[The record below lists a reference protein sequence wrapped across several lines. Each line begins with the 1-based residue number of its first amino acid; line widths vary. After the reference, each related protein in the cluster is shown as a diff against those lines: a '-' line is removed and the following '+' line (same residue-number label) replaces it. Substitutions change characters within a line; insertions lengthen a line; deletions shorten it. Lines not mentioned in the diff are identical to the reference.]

1 MTASTDERIQRYYSI
16 NPKQFSVLT
25 SLIMSQELPVW
36 GEPPVLNLEIV
47 LQANEE
53 SGKRLL
59 LKFKGVRSLVVRQPD
74 FSVFNVS
81 LIEISSIID
90 LCVAKRTHSKSRW
103 VWRTKAMSKSAS
115 CPAAWIESVTA

>member
-16 NPKQFSVLT
+16 NPKQSSVLT

-81 LIEISSIID
+81 LIEISSIKNMQWET
-90 LCVAKRTHSKSRW
+90 AKYAVKELEEQSISFTCQEFDF
-103 VWRTKAMSKSAS
+103 V
-115 CPAAWIESVTA
+115 PL